1 MSWPFAA
8 VLAVAERVMD
18 PAKPALAHGS
28 VVRTWGQLKARS
40 DALAGAFVEA
50 GIPQGAKVAH
60 YMRNRPEYLETSA
73 ACWKAGL
80 THVNINY
87 RYTENELFYIF
98 DNADAAVIVYAQEF
112 APQVAALRPRLEKV
126 KLFVEVSDGGGPA
139 QNFAQPYE
147 ALASFGR
154 PAPQGRAGEDDLLFI
169 YTGGTTGM
177 PKGVMWR
184 QTELWAA
191 LGGGSPAPGM
201 PPPQTLEAFEEML
214 RQGQTGMPTL
224 ICAPLMH
231 GAGYLIAVNQL
242 LRGGT
247 VVTAEGAS
255 FVAEHALDAMQT
267 HKVAVAAIVGDAF
280 GRPLA
285 RALEANPGRWDVS
298 ATRMVISSGAM
309 WSPEA
314 KALLGK
320 HMPGAILLD
329 TLGSSEVMGMGMS
342 MTPGAAAAGAAPT
355 RFMADAR
362 TKVITDD
369 GREVTPGSGELGRIF
384 RGGPIPLGY
393 YKDPEKSGRTFMEY
407 NGARYAVPG
416 DYATIEADGTIT
428 LIGRGSQVINT
439 GGEKVFVEEVEETLK
454 THPAVEDALVFGLA
468 DEKWGQAVTAVV
480 ETVSPVSAE
489 DLIAHLRQ
497 TLAPYKSPKRIIFTA
512 KCPRGPN
519 GKANYEAAKALAAAG

>member
-1 MSWPFAA
+1 MSWPFSA
-8 VLAVAERVMD
+8 VLAVTEGIID
-18 PAKPALAHGS
+18 PNRPALIHGAT
-28 VVRTWGQLKARS
+28 VRTWGELTRRT
-40 DALAGAFVEA
+40 DALAAAFVQA
-50 GIPQGAKVAH
+50 GIPPGAKVAH
-60 YMRNRPEYLETSA
+60 YMRNRTEYMETSV

-98 DNADAAVIVYAQEF
+98 DNSDAAVIVYAEEF

-126 KLFVEVSDGGGPA
+126 QLFIEVSDGGGPQA
-139 QNFAQPYE
+139 FAQSFE
-147 ALASFGR
+147 ALISFGSALR
-154 PAPQGRAGEDDLLFI
+154 DTPPGSDDLLFI

-177 PKGVMWR
+177 PKGVMWAQR
-184 QTELWAA
+184 DLWAA

-201 PPPQTLEAFEEML
+201 PAPESLEAFGQLL
-214 RQGQTGMPTL
+214 REGQTGMPTL

-247 VVTAEGAS
+247 VITAAGAS
-255 FVAEHALDAMQT
+255 FDAEAALDAMAT
-267 HKVAVAAIVGDAF
+267 HKAAVAAIVGDAF

-285 RALEANPGRWDVS
+285 RALEAHPGRWDLS
-298 ATRMVISSGAM
+298 GTRMIISSGAM
-309 WSPEA
+309 WSAEA
-314 KALLGK
+314 KAMLGK
-320 HMPGAILLD
+320 HMPGTILLD

-342 MTPGAAAAGAAPT
+342 MTPGAAAGASPT

-369 GREVTPGSGELGRIF
+369 GREVAAGSGEIGRIF

-393 YKDPEKSGRTFMEY
+393 YKDETKSGRTFMEY

-416 DYATIEADGTIT
+416 DYATIEADGSIT
-428 LIGRGSQVINT
+428 LLGRGSQVINT
-439 GGEKVFVEEVEETLK
+439 GGEKVFVEEVEEALK
-454 THPAVEDALVFGLA
+454 THPAVEDALVFGVA

-480 ETVSPVSAE
+480 ETTQPVTFE
-489 DLIAHLRQ
+489 ELVAHLRQ
-497 TLAPYKSPKRIIFTA
+497 TLAPYKSPKRIVFTQ
-512 KCPRGPN
+512 KVPRGPN
-519 GKANYEAAKALAAAG
+519 GKANYEAAKAMAAEI

>member
-8 VLAVAERVMD
+8 VLAVAEQVMD
-18 PAKPALAHGS
+18 PGKPALAHGPL
-28 VVRTWGQLKARS
+28 VRTWGELKGRS

-50 GIPQGAKVAH
+50 GAPPGAKVAH
-60 YMRNRPEYLETSA
+60 YMRNRMEYLETSA

-80 THVNINY
+80 THVNVNY

-98 DNADAAVIVYAQEF
+98 DNSDAEVIVYAEEF
-112 APQVAALRPRLEKV
+112 APQVAALQPRLQKV
-126 KLFVEVSDGGGPA
+126 RLFVEVNDAGLP
-139 QNFAQPYE
+139 QRFAQAYE
-147 ALASFGR
+147 ALVALGR
-154 PAPQGRAGEDDLLFI
+154 PAPERRFGQDDLLFI
-169 YTGGTTGM
+169 YTGGTTGL

-201 PPPQTLEAFEEML
+201 PAPETLEAFEALL

-255 FVAEHALDAMQT
+255 FNAESALDAMQA
-267 HKVAVAAIVGDAF
+267 HKTAVAAIVGDAF

-285 RALEANPGRWDVS
+285 RALEAHPNRWDLS
-298 ATRMVISSGAM
+298 ATRMIISSGAM
-309 WSPEA
+309 WSSEA

-320 HMPGAILLD
+320 HMPGTMLLD
-329 TLGSSEVMGMGMS
+329 ALGSSEVMGMGMAA
-342 MTPGAAAAGAAPT
+342 TPGAAAAGAAPA

-369 GREVTPGSGELGRIF
+369 GREVTPGSGDIGRIF

-393 YKDPEKSGRTFMEY
+393 YKDPEKSGRTFMTF

-416 DYATIEADGTIT
+416 DYATIEADGTIN

-454 THPAVEDALVFGLA
+454 THPAVEDALVFGMA

-480 ETVSPVSAE
+480 ETVSPVTAE
-489 DLIAHLRQ
+489 ELVAHLRR
-497 TLAPYKSPKRIIFTA
+497 TLAPYKSPKNIIFAT

-519 GKANYEAAKALAAAG
+519 GKANYEAARALASAG